1 MASKRKKR
9 KYGIIRFLIG
19 SFYGLAMLALFLG
32 MGLGGYL
39 VFRAQALIDG
49 VLVGG
54 PLSGLLYQYNSSQ
67 LYLGAAAVASIGL
80 VGFLVFG
87 SVGQILAMHRD
98 RAMNA
103 SLQVQLLEDILE
115 LNEEVAKVAHKGRVD
130 LCDGCG
136 RLGSLQQIESSQ
148 WICRECRRQ
157 LRAS

>member
-9 KYGIIRFLIG
+9 KYSIIRFLIG
-19 SFYGLAMLALFLG
+19 SFYTLAVVVLITGA
-32 MGLGGYL
+32 GLGAYL
-39 VFRAQALIDG
+39 VLRARALIDG

-54 PLSGLLYQYNSSQ
+54 PLSGLLHQYNSNQ

-80 VGFLVFG
+80 VGCLVFG

-115 LNEEVAKVAHKGRVD
+115 LNEEVAKASHKGRVD

-157 LRAS
+157 LRAG